1 MRPAYILF
9 LNLLLAPCWGTPAYA
24 QITPGRAGAVECAL
38 PVIVRSGVRD
48 IHESW
53 FNGPEGYAF
62 IVEMGA
68 EKVGDLPA
76 EVGRDPVRRFDA
88 SVYASNFQG
97 PILVRHAH
105 LRPQWEWT
113 AAGETQ
119 ISDRSYPL
127 LAARACVTGASTL
140 PALTL
145 HVAEHDEWPFAN
157 DPVGAFT
164 VDLGRCREILS
175 PTHASGWTSTQH
187 SAGLSYAE
195 DRDEK
200 DVSFVDYV
208 LWCYRCDAGKDCE
221 DGIVWGAPAAAES
234 RGTADRR

>member
-157 DPVGAFT
+157 DPGGSIHSRPRTLPGDTLTNTCERLDIDAAQCRLELCRRPRRKGRELRRLRSVVLPLRRGKRLRGRHR
-164 VDLGRCREILS
+164 LG
-175 PTHASGWTSTQH
+175 ST
-187 SAGLSYAE
+187 GG
-195 DRDEK
+195 R
-200 DVSFVDYV
+200 
-208 LWCYRCDAGKDCE
+208 
-221 DGIVWGAPAAAES
+221 GIAWN
-234 RGTADRR
+234 RG